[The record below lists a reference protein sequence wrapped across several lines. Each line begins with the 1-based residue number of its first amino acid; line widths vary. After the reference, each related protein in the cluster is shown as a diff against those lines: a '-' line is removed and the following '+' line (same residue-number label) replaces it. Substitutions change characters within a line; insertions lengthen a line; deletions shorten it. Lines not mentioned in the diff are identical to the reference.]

1 MTLHTLPF
9 ASAHEREKRGL
20 IAEWTPERLQQ
31 LVLSAQGAQVVVV
44 SCREPY
50 SHERTADGIQVSR
63 PASGMVTALEPVVR
77 ACGGTWIAHASGS
90 ADAEFVDAKGVCPV
104 PPQDP
109 TYSLRRVWL
118 QEQERRCFLDG
129 FANEGLWP
137 MCHRSD
143 VAPVF
148 RESDWLHYQQVNEK
162 FAEAVVQAA
171 TQPDPLVLVQ
181 DYHFALLPQLIR
193 ARLPHATVVAFWHI
207 PWPSR
212 DRLERCPWWHCLVRG
227 LTDSSI
233 IGFQTTRDRVH
244 FDEAVELC
252 QRRDRLGLQ
261 TAHDSCSPLVASY
274 PISIP
279 WPTETEMNQLPS
291 TTDCRQ
297 RVLQGNGLAPHVR
310 LIVGVDRFD
319 YTKGLLEKV
328 LAVACLLDKYPH
340 WRGAVTLVQ
349 VAAPTRKEVP
359 AYAAY
364 QARVRAEVERINRRL
379 CCNGVMPIVLLEAH
393 HNRDA
398 VCMLYR
404 AACVCAVTSLQDG
417 MNLVSKEFVSMRD
430 DEQGVLVLSAFAG
443 ATEALQPDAIVV
455 DPRNTTAL
463 ADSLA
468 QALTMESAQQRQ
480 RMARMRH
487 TVRSA
492 NIYQWAGRMLSD
504 AAELRRQRE
513 EEAVAA
519 WPEVA

>member
-9 ASAHEREKRGL
+9 ASAQQRGKRGL
-20 IAEWTPERLQQ
+20 TIEWTSERLQE
-31 LVLSAQGAQVVVV
+31 LVSSAQGAHVMVV

-50 SHERTADGIQVSR
+50 SHERTVDGVQVSC

-104 PPQDP
+104 PPEHP

-118 QEQERRCFLDG
+118 EEQERRCFLDG

-137 MCHRSD
+137 MCHLSD

-148 RESDWLHYQQVNEK
+148 RESDWMHYQQVNEK

-181 DYHFALLPQLIR
+181 DYHFALLPQLLR
-193 ARLPHATVVAFWHI
+193 VRLPHATVVAFWHI

-212 DRLERCPWWHCLVRG
+212 DLLERCPWWQSLVRG
-227 LTDSSI
+227 LRDSSI
-233 IGFQTTRDRVH
+233 IGFQTARDRVH
-244 FDEAVELC
+244 FNEAVELC
-252 QRRDRLGLQ
+252 QRRSTLGLQ
-261 TAHDSCSPLVASY
+261 TAHNSRSPRVASY
-274 PISIP
+274 PISVL
-279 WPTETEMNQLPS
+279 WPTATEMNQLPS
-291 TTDCRQ
+291 TVDCRR
-297 RVLQGNGLAPHVR
+297 RVLQGNGLAPRVR

-328 LAVACLLDKYPH
+328 LAVECLLDKYPH
-340 WRGAVTLVQ
+340 WRGAVSLIQ

-364 QARVRAEVERINRRL
+364 QVLVCAEVERINRRL
-379 CCNGVMPIVLLEAH
+379 CRNGVIPIVLLKTH
-393 HNRDA
+393 HNREA

-443 ATEALQPDAIVV
+443 AAEALQPDAIVV
-455 DPRNTTAL
+455 DPRNIAAL

-468 QALTMESAQQRQ
+468 QALAMEAAQQRQ
-480 RMARMRH
+480 RMVRMRH
-487 TVRSA
+487 TVRNA
-492 NIYQWAGRMLSD
+492 NVYQWAGRMLSD
-504 AAELRRQRE
+504 ALELRGQGE